1 MNEHTGDH
9 ATKIA
14 DHQQASI
21 LENRLNEF
29 NELTAEIV
37 ELFYT
42 QTFSPDS
49 IRTAHGVCKAF
60 SDILL
65 RHWELCCIVIYLR
78 DDDGRLRESAIH
90 TDEHLDEQKARSIGL
105 LFAAAVE
112 DEEREVQV
120 WIDEREKP
128 SEGEDTA
135 LHVSMQD
142 VGLRA
147 GLAVPIYGRGQLV
160 GALVA
165 ITAYPERLRAALHG
179 LRFISA
185 PIVIAVGNA
194 RRATAMREQHR
205 RIEHLLEELQKR
217 SGALEEANRELQR
230 VAHYR
235 SLFLARM
242 SHELRTP
249 LTSILGFTEIMLD
262 QEKLTKAQHRF
273 CEKIQGSGQQ
283 LQTSL
288 TQLVDL
294 SRLEAGHTELFVHE
308 FSLREALR
316 ESCAATSRLA
326 QKRGV
331 DFDCTP
337 AADLPQIVSDEGKLR
352 QVLYNFFAF
361 AISRS
366 PEGER
371 VVVQAEKLPASNGNA
386 APNFQITI
394 EDEGERLENIAN
406 IFEPIDMDAPSED
419 ATNMNELGLVIAR
432 RLIDALG
439 GTVTLESKLAG
450 GLKVSIELPATPPEI
465 KSA

>member
-1 MNEHTGDH
+1 MDEHITGH
-9 ATKIA
+9 SIEIA
-14 DHQQASI
+14 DDQQTTI
-21 LENRLNEF
+21 LKDRLDEF

-37 ELFYT
+37 DLFST
-42 QTFSPDS
+42 QIFSPDS
-49 IRTAHGVCKAF
+49 IRTAPGVCKAF

-90 TDEHLDEQKARSIGL
+90 TDEHLDELKARSIGM

-112 DEEREVQV
+112 EKEREVQM
-120 WIDEREKP
+120 WLDEQKEP
-128 SEGEDTA
+128 AADEDTA
-135 LHVSMQD
+135 LHQAMKE

-147 GLAVPIYGRGQLV
+147 GLAVPIHARGQLV

-165 ITAYPERLRAALHG
+165 ITGFPDRLRAALHG
-179 LRFISA
+179 VRFIAA

-194 RRATAMREQHR
+194 RRATAMRKQHR
-205 RIEHLLEELQKR
+205 RIEHLLEELQQR

-316 ESCAATSRLA
+316 ESCAATMRLA

-331 DFDCTP
+331 GFDCTP
-337 AADLPQIVSDEGKLR
+337 AVDLPQIVSDEGKLR

-371 VVVQAEKLPASNGNA
+371 VTVQAATLRASDDHA
-386 APNFQITI
+386 APHFQITI
-394 EDEGERLENIAN
+394 EDEGEPLENMAG

-439 GTVTLESKLAG
+439 GTVTLESKPAG
-450 GLKVSIELPATPPEI
+450 GLKVLIELPVTPPEI
-465 KSA
+465 S

>member
-14 DHQQASI
+14 DDQQAAM
-21 LENRLNEF
+21 LEDRLSEF

-90 TDEHLDEQKARSIGL
+90 TDEHLDELKARSIGM

-128 SEGEDTA
+128 SADENTA
-135 LHVSMQD
+135 LHVSMKD
-142 VGLRA
+142 VNLRA
-147 GLAVPIYGRGQLV
+147 GLAVPIHGRGQLV

-179 LRFISA
+179 LRFIAA

-205 RIEHLLEELQKR
+205 RIEHLLEELQER

-262 QEKLTKAQHRF
+262 QEKLTETQHRF
-273 CEKIQGSGQQ
+273 CKKIQGSGQQ

-331 DFDCTP
+331 EFDCAP
-337 AADLPQIVSDEGKLR
+337 AADLPPIVSDEGKLR

-371 VVVQAEKLPASNGNA
+371 VIVQAEKQCASNGDA

-394 EDEGERLENIAN
+394 EDEGEPLENMAG
-406 IFEPIDMDAPSED
+406 IFEPIDMDAPSEA

-432 RLIDALG
+432 RLIDVLG